1 MRVVILCLIYC
12 LGANSLFAQQ
22 LEGKWKGYFSPNN
35 SPFGKIY
42 NYEMDITQGPQGQL
56 TVSTYTKLSSD
67 FSAFAYASGNLD
79 KTTQLVH
86 IEEQGFLDLTIQEN
100 YTPCLMNNFLIYKNI
115 RGHEIIEGTYTSYNK
130 KTGKDCGGGKIYLE
144 KESPIQKQIA
154 SEKASKQDIA
164 KEQSAKKGK
173 ETIGKNIVETKTVN
187 AALAPPKLNTQK
199 PNTTANSTF
208 ANSTKSGNNKPVIA
222 KNNTVSNSKVNPENI
237 NLAIQNAQINS
248 VKDEPMME
256 ESFLNEP
263 EDIETEIKIK
273 QGNGFQT
280 VPWALV
286 ARENKLAKKI
296 TTSSKQFSIDLY
308 DNGTIDND
316 TIIVYDNKK
325 LLVSKKR
332 LSYKAIHLEFN
343 LSEVMNE
350 HEIIIVAHNMG
361 TVPPNTALLVLKD
374 GDRRQE
380 LFITSTNKINAKIIV
395 SYTPPPK
402 VE

>member
-199 PNTTANSTF
+199 PNTTANSTI

>member
-144 KESPIQKQIA
+144 KESPIQKLIA
-154 SEKASKQDIA
+154 SEKAAKQDIA

-199 PNTTANSTF
+199 PNTTANSTI

-296 TTSSKQFSIDLY
+296 ITSSKQFSIDLY

>member
-1 MRVVILCLIYC
+1 MRILILCLLYSW
-12 LGANSLFAQQ
+12 GANSLFAQQ
-22 LEGKWKGYFSPNN
+22 MEGKWKGYFSPNN
-35 SPFGKIY
+35 SPIGKIY
-42 NYEMDITQGPQGQL
+42 SYEMDITQGPQGQL
-56 TVSTYTKLSSD
+56 TISTFTKLSSE
-67 FSAFAYASGNLD
+67 FSANAYATGSLD

-86 IEEQGFLDLTIQEN
+86 IEEQGFLDLSIQEN

-144 KESPIQKQIA
+144 KDVPLQKLIA
-154 SEKASKQDIA
+154 SEKVAKQKITKEKGVEKNNTLPA
-164 KEQSAKKGK
+164 K
-173 ETIGKNIVETKTVN
+173 IVIETKTVN
-187 AALAPPKLNTQK
+187 AVLATAKTSIQKQSVVANTNIANPSK
-199 PNTTANSTF
+199 PS
-208 ANSTKSGNNKPVIA
+208 NNKTVIV
-222 KNNTVSNSKVNPENI
+222 KNNTVASTKTSPENI
-237 NLAIQNAQINS
+237 NTAIQNAQMNS
-248 VKDEPMME
+248 IKDEPEME
-256 ESFLNEP
+256 ESILNEP
-263 EDIETEIKIK
+263 EDIETEIRIR
-273 QGNGFQT
+273 QVNGFQT

-296 TTSSKQFSIDLY
+296 TTSSKKFSIDLY

-332 LSYKAIHLEFN
+332 LSYKAIHLEFT
-343 LSEVMNE
+343 LSEVINE

-380 LFITSTNKINAKIIV
+380 LFITSTNKMNAKIIV
-395 SYTPPPK
+395 NYTPPPK
-402 VE
+402 E

>member
-100 YTPCLMNNFLIYKNI
+100 HTPCLMNNFLIYKNI

-144 KESPIQKQIA
+144 KELPIQKLIA
-154 SEKASKQDIA
+154 SEKAASQKNV
-164 KEQSAKKGK
+164 KEQSAQKGK
-173 ETIGKNIVETKTVN
+173 ETIGKNIVETKTIN
-187 AALAPPKLNTQK
+187 AALAPPKLNTPK
-199 PNTTANSTF
+199 PNNTVNSTI
-208 ANSTKSGNNKPVIA
+208 ANSTKSANNKSVIA
-222 KNNTVSNSKVNPENI
+222 KNNTVSNTKTNSENI
-237 NLAIQNAQINS
+237 NTAIQNAQINS
-248 VKDEPMME
+248 VKDEPVME

-402 VE
+402 E

>member
-144 KESPIQKQIA
+144 KESPIQKLIA
-154 SEKASKQDIA
+154 SEKAAKQDIA

-187 AALAPPKLNTQK
+187 ATLAPPKLNTQK
-199 PNTTANSTF
+199 PNTTANSTI

-222 KNNTVSNSKVNPENI
+222 KNNTVSNSKLNPENI

>member
-1 MRVVILCLIYC
+1 MRIIILCILYC
-12 LGANSLFAQQ
+12 WSANSLFAQQ
-22 LEGKWKGYFSPNN
+22 MEGKWKGFFNPNN
-35 SPFGKIY
+35 SPIGKVY
-42 NYEMDITQGPQGQL
+42 SYEMDITQGPQGQL
-56 TVSTYTKLSSD
+56 TISTYTKLSSD
-67 FSAFAYASGNLD
+67 FSAHAYATGSLD

-86 IEEQGFLDLTIQEN
+86 IEEQGFLDLSIQEN

-144 KESPIQKQIA
+144 KDVPIQKLIA
-154 SEKASKQDIA
+154 SERAAKQKNEKEKAVEKNNALPAKIIA
-164 KEQSAKKGK
+164 
-173 ETIGKNIVETKTVN
+173 ETKTVN
-187 AALAPPKLNTQK
+187 TLNPPVKISIQK
-199 PNTTANSTF
+199 PSIASNTIIANP
-208 ANSTKSGNNKPVIA
+208 NKPNNKTVIV
-222 KNNTVSNSKVNPENI
+222 KNNTVANTKASPENI
-237 NLAIQNAQINS
+237 NTAIQNAQINS
-248 VKDEPMME
+248 IKDEPVME
-256 ESFLNEP
+256 ESILNEP
-263 EDIETEIKIK
+263 EDIETEIRIR

-296 TTSSKQFSIDLY
+296 TTSSKKFSIDLY

-332 LSYKAIHLEFN
+332 LSYKAIHLEFT
-343 LSEVMNE
+343 LSEVINE

-380 LFITSTNKINAKIIV
+380 LFITSTNKMNAKIIV

-402 VE
+402 E

>member
-100 YTPCLMNNFLIYKNI
+100 HTPCLMNNFLIYKNI

-144 KESPIQKQIA
+144 KELPIQKLIA
-154 SEKASKQDIA
+154 SEKAASQKNV
-164 KEQSAKKGK
+164 KEQSAQKGK
-173 ETIGKNIVETKTVN
+173 ETIGKNIVETKTIN
-187 AALAPPKLNTQK
+187 AALAPPKLNTPK
-199 PNTTANSTF
+199 PNNTVNSTI
-208 ANSTKSGNNKPVIA
+208 ANSTKAGNYKPVIA
-222 KNNTVSNSKVNPENI
+222 KNNTIYNIKTNSENI
-237 NLAIQNAQINS
+237 NTAIQNAQINS
-248 VKDEPMME
+248 VKDEPVME

-263 EDIETEIKIK
+263 EDIETEIRIK

-402 VE
+402 E

>member
-100 YTPCLMNNFLIYKNI
+100 HTPCLMNNFLIYKNI

-144 KESPIQKQIA
+144 KELPIQKLIA
-154 SEKASKQDIA
+154 SEKAASQKNV
-164 KEQSAKKGK
+164 KEQSAQKGK
-173 ETIGKNIVETKTVN
+173 ETIGKNIVETKTIN

-199 PNTTANSTF
+199 PNTTPNSTI
-208 ANSTKSGNNKPVIA
+208 ANSTKSSNNKPVIA

-402 VE
+402 E

>member
-1 MRVVILCLIYC
+1 MRILILCLLYSW
-12 LGANSLFAQQ
+12 GANSLFAQQ
-22 LEGKWKGYFSPNN
+22 MEGKWKGYFSPNN
-35 SPFGKIY
+35 SPIGKIY
-42 NYEMDITQGPQGQL
+42 SYEMDITQGPQGQL
-56 TVSTYTKLSSD
+56 TISTFTKLSSE
-67 FSAFAYASGNLD
+67 FSANAYATGSLD

-86 IEEQGFLDLTIQEN
+86 IEEQGFLDLSIQEN

-144 KESPIQKQIA
+144 KDVPLQKLIA
-154 SEKASKQDIA
+154 SEKVAKQKITKEKGVEKNNTLPA
-164 KEQSAKKGK
+164 K
-173 ETIGKNIVETKTVN
+173 IVIETKTVN
-187 AALAPPKLNTQK
+187 AVLATAKTSIQKQSVVANTNIANPSK
-199 PNTTANSTF
+199 PS
-208 ANSTKSGNNKPVIA
+208 NNKTVIV
-222 KNNTVSNSKVNPENI
+222 KNNTVASTKTSPENI
-237 NLAIQNAQINS
+237 NTAIQNAQMNS
-248 VKDEPMME
+248 IKDEPEME
-256 ESFLNEP
+256 ESILNEP
-263 EDIETEIKIK
+263 EDIETEIRIR

-296 TTSSKQFSIDLY
+296 TTSSKKFSIDLY

-325 LLVSKKR
+325 LIVSKKR
-332 LSYKAIHLEFN
+332 LSYKAIHLEFT
-343 LSEVMNE
+343 LSEVINE

-380 LFITSTNKINAKIIV
+380 LFITSTNKMNAKIIV
-395 SYTPPPK
+395 NYTPPPK
-402 VE
+402 E

>member
-1 MRVVILCLIYC
+1 MRILILCLLYSWS
-12 LGANSLFAQQ
+12 ANSLFAQQ
-22 LEGKWKGYFSPNN
+22 MEGKWKGYFSPNN
-35 SPFGKIY
+35 SPIGKIY
-42 NYEMDITQGPQGQL
+42 SYEMDITQGPQGQL
-56 TVSTYTKLSSD
+56 TISTFTQLSSE
-67 FSAFAYASGNLD
+67 FSANAYATGSLD

-86 IEEQGFLDLTIQEN
+86 IEEQGFLDLSIQEN

-144 KESPIQKQIA
+144 KDVPIQKLIA
-154 SEKASKQDIA
+154 SEKAAKQKITKEKAVKNNALPAKIIA
-164 KEQSAKKGK
+164 
-173 ETIGKNIVETKTVN
+173 ETKTVN
-187 AALAPPKLNTQK
+187 TVNPPVKISIQK
-199 PNTTANSTF
+199 PSIASNTIIANP
-208 ANSTKSGNNKPVIA
+208 NKPNNKTVIL
-222 KNNTVSNSKVNPENI
+222 KNNTVVNTKASPENI
-237 NLAIQNAQINS
+237 NTAIQNAQINS
-248 VKDEPMME
+248 IKDEPVME
-256 ESFLNEP
+256 ESILNEP
-263 EDIETEIKIK
+263 EDIETEIRIR

-296 TTSSKQFSIDLY
+296 TTSSKKFSIDLY

-332 LSYKAIHLEFN
+332 LSYKAIHLEFT
-343 LSEVMNE
+343 LSEVINE

-380 LFITSTNKINAKIIV
+380 LFITSTNKMNAKIIV
-395 SYTPPPK
+395 SYIPPPK
-402 VE
+402 E

>member
-79 KTTQLVH
+79 RTTQLVH

-144 KESPIQKQIA
+144 KELPIQKLIA
-154 SEKASKQDIA
+154 SEKTASQKIV
-164 KEQSAKKGK
+164 KEQSAQKGK
-173 ETIGKNIVETKTVN
+173 ETIGKNIIETKTIN
-187 AALAPPKLNTQK
+187 ATLAPPKLNTQK
-199 PNTTANSTF
+199 PNNTVNSTI
-208 ANSTKSGNNKPVIA
+208 AYSTKSGNNKPVIA
-222 KNNTVSNSKVNPENI
+222 KNNTVSNTKTNSENI
-237 NLAIQNAQINS
+237 NTAIQNAQINS
-248 VKDEPMME
+248 VKDEPVME

-263 EDIETEIKIK
+263 EDIETEIRIK

-402 VE
+402 E

>member
-100 YTPCLMNNFLIYKNI
+100 HTPCLMNNFLIYKNI

-144 KESPIQKQIA
+144 KELPIQKLIA
-154 SEKASKQDIA
+154 SEKAASQKNV
-164 KEQSAKKGK
+164 KEQSAQKGK
-173 ETIGKNIVETKTVN
+173 ETIGKNIVETKTIN
-187 AALAPPKLNTQK
+187 AALAPPKLNTPK
-199 PNTTANSTF
+199 PNNTVNSTI
-208 ANSTKSGNNKPVIA
+208 ANSTKSGNNKQAIA
-222 KNNTVSNSKVNPENI
+222 KNNTVSNTKTNSENI
-237 NLAIQNAQINS
+237 NTAIQNAQINS
-248 VKDEPMME
+248 VKDEPVME

-263 EDIETEIKIK
+263 EDIETEIRIK

-402 VE
+402 E

>member
-100 YTPCLMNNFLIYKNI
+100 HTPCLMNNFLIYKNI

-144 KESPIQKQIA
+144 KELPIQKLIA
-154 SEKASKQDIA
+154 SEKAASQKNV
-164 KEQSAKKGK
+164 KEQSAQKGK
-173 ETIGKNIVETKTVN
+173 ETIGKNIVETKTIN
-187 AALAPPKLNTQK
+187 AALAPPKLNTPK
-199 PNTTANSTF
+199 PNNTVNSTI

-222 KNNTVSNSKVNPENI
+222 KNNTIYNIKTNSENI
-237 NLAIQNAQINS
+237 NTAIQNAQINS
-248 VKDEPMME
+248 VKDEPVME

-263 EDIETEIKIK
+263 EDIETEIRIK

-402 VE
+402 E

>member
-144 KESPIQKQIA
+144 KESPIQKLIA
-154 SEKASKQDIA
+154 SEKPAKQDIA

-187 AALAPPKLNTQK
+187 ATLAPPKLNTQK
-199 PNTTANSTF
+199 PNTTANS
-208 ANSTKSGNNKPVIA
+208 AIAKSTKSGNNKPVIA
-222 KNNTVSNSKVNPENI
+222 KNITVSNSKLNPENI

>member
-1 MRVVILCLIYC
+1 MRVVILFLIYC

-56 TVSTYTKLSSD
+56 TVSTYTKLSAD
-67 FSAFAYASGNLD
+67 FSANAYAAGSLD
-79 KTTQLVH
+79 KTTQLVQ
-86 IEEQGFLDLTIQEN
+86 IEEHGFLDVTIKDN

-115 RGHEIIEGTYTSYNK
+115 RGHEIIEGTYTSYNQ

-144 KESPIQKQIA
+144 KEIPIQKLIA
-154 SEKASKQDIA
+154 SERAAKQNIV
-164 KEQSAKKGK
+164 KEKSAEKQK
-173 ETIGKNIVETKTVN
+173 ETISKNFTEAKPISTD
-187 AALAPPKLNTQK
+187 LASAKVNTQK
-199 PNTTANSTF
+199 QNTNIQSTIT
-208 ANSTKSGNNKPVIA
+208 NPSKPSNTKSIIA
-222 KNNTVSNSKVNPENI
+222 KNNTAPNAKSNSENI
-237 NLAIQNAQINS
+237 NTAIQNAQINS
-248 VKDEPMME
+248 VKDEPIME
-256 ESFLNEP
+256 EILLNEP
-263 EDIETEIKIK
+263 EDIETEIRIK

-332 LSYKAIHLEFN
+332 LSYKAIHLEFT

-380 LFITSTNKINAKIIV
+380 LFITSTNKMNAKIIV

-402 VE
+402 EE

>member
-144 KESPIQKQIA
+144 KELPIQKLIA
-154 SEKASKQDIA
+154 SEKAAKQNIV
-164 KEQSAKKGK
+164 KEQSAQKGK
-173 ETIGKNIVETKTVN
+173 ETIGKNIVETKTIN
-187 AALAPPKLNTQK
+187 AALAPPKLNTPK
-199 PNTTANSTF
+199 PNTTINSTI

-222 KNNTVSNSKVNPENI
+222 KNNTVSNTKTNSENI
-237 NLAIQNAQINS
+237 NTAIQNAQINS
-248 VKDEPMME
+248 VKDEPVME

-263 EDIETEIKIK
+263 EDIETEIRIK

-395 SYTPPPK
+395 SYSPPPK
-402 VE
+402 E

>member
-144 KESPIQKQIA
+144 KESPIQKLIA
-154 SEKASKQDIA
+154 SEKPAKQDIA

-187 AALAPPKLNTQK
+187 ATLAPPKLNTQK
-199 PNTTANSTF
+199 PNTTANSTI

-222 KNNTVSNSKVNPENI
+222 KNNTVSNSKLNPENI

>member
-1 MRVVILCLIYC
+1 MRILILCILYSWS
-12 LGANSLFAQQ
+12 ANCLFAQQ
-22 LEGKWKGYFSPNN
+22 MEGKWKGYFSPNN
-35 SPFGKIY
+35 SPIGKVY
-42 NYEMDITQGPQGQL
+42 SYEMDITQGPQGQL
-56 TVSTYTKLSSD
+56 TISTFTQLSNE
-67 FSAFAYASGNLD
+67 FSANAYATGSLD

-86 IEEQGFLDLTIQEN
+86 IEEQGFLDLSIQEN

-144 KESPIQKQIA
+144 KDVPIQKLIA
-154 SEKASKQDIA
+154 SEK
-164 KEQSAKKGK
+164 SAKQKITK
-173 ETIGKNIVETKTVN
+173 EKAVEKNNALPAKIITETKTVN
-187 AALAPPKLNTQK
+187 TVNPPVKISIQK
-199 PNTTANSTF
+199 PSIASNTIIANP
-208 ANSTKSGNNKPVIA
+208 NKPNNKTVIL
-222 KNNTVSNSKVNPENI
+222 KNNTVVNTKASPENI
-237 NLAIQNAQINS
+237 NTAIQNAQINS
-248 VKDEPMME
+248 IKDEPVME
-256 ESFLNEP
+256 ESILNEP
-263 EDIETEIKIK
+263 EDIETEIRIR

-296 TTSSKQFSIDLY
+296 TTSSKKFSIDLY

-332 LSYKAIHLEFN
+332 LSYKAIHLEFT
-343 LSEVMNE
+343 LSEVINE

-380 LFITSTNKINAKIIV
+380 LFITSTNKMNAKIIV

-402 VE
+402 E

>member
-22 LEGKWKGYFSPNN
+22 LEGKWKGFFSPNN
-35 SPFGKIY
+35 SPIGKVY
-42 NYEMDITQGPQGQL
+42 SYEMDITQGPQGQL
-56 TVSTYTKLSSD
+56 TISTYTKLSSD
-67 FSAFAYASGNLD
+67 FSAHAYATGSLD

-144 KESPIQKQIA
+144 KELPIQKLIA
-154 SEKASKQDIA
+154 SEKAASQKNV
-164 KEQSAKKGK
+164 KEQSAQKGK
-173 ETIGKNIVETKTVN
+173 ETIGKNIVETKTIN
-187 AALAPPKLNTQK
+187 AALAPPKLNTPK
-199 PNTTANSTF
+199 PNNTVNSTI
-208 ANSTKSGNNKPVIA
+208 ANSTKSGNNKQAIA
-222 KNNTVSNSKVNPENI
+222 KNNTVSNTKTNSENI
-237 NLAIQNAQINS
+237 NTAIQNAQINS
-248 VKDEPMME
+248 VKDEPVME

-263 EDIETEIKIK
+263 EDIETEIRIK

-296 TTSSKQFSIDLY
+296 TTSNKQFSIDLY

-402 VE
+402 E

>member
-1 MRVVILCLIYC
+1 M
-12 LGANSLFAQQ
+12 
-22 LEGKWKGYFSPNN
+22 EGKWKGFFSPNN
-35 SPFGKIY
+35 SLIGKVY
-42 NYEMDITQGPQGQL
+42 SYEMDITQGPQGQL
-56 TVSTYTKLSSD
+56 TISTYTKLSSD
-67 FSAFAYASGNLD
+67 FSAHAYATGSLD

-86 IEEQGFLDLTIQEN
+86 IEEQGFLDLSIQEN

-144 KESPIQKQIA
+144 KDVPIQKLIA
-154 SEKASKQDIA
+154 SEKAAKQKITKEKAVKNNALPAKIIA
-164 KEQSAKKGK
+164 
-173 ETIGKNIVETKTVN
+173 ETKTVN
-187 AALAPPKLNTQK
+187 TVNPPVKISIQK
-199 PNTTANSTF
+199 PSIASNTITANP
-208 ANSTKSGNNKPVIA
+208 NKPNNKTVIV
-222 KNNTVSNSKVNPENI
+222 KNNTVANTKASPENI
-237 NLAIQNAQINS
+237 NTAIQNAQINS
-248 VKDEPMME
+248 IKDEPVME
-256 ESFLNEP
+256 ESILNEP
-263 EDIETEIKIK
+263 EDIETEIRIR

-296 TTSSKQFSIDLY
+296 TTSSKKFSIDLY

-332 LSYKAIHLEFN
+332 LSYKAIHLEFT
-343 LSEVMNE
+343 LSEVINE

-380 LFITSTNKINAKIIV
+380 LFITSTNKMNAKIIV
-395 SYTPPPK
+395 SYIPPPK
-402 VE
+402 E